1 MEYKLEDAKGDAMT
15 PRASI
20 IRAALGIV
28 TFLGVLFAWFA
39 VRTDERRSR
48 NKTKNHEASKRFE
61 QDFVRGGK

>member
-15 PRASI
+15 PRAPL

-39 VRTDERRSR
+39 VRTDERCSR
-48 NKTKNHEASKRFE
+48 DETRNHEAHKRFE
-61 QDFVRGGK
+61 QDFVRRGK